1 MFRINGYGNL
11 RTVHTRECTQI
22 SSGSYSQIPTSLPSV
37 SSSSIPLPS
46 PFTPSTSTTSSHSTP
61 SIHTNL
67 HTNLTYFHPTLPD
80 ISNPRAPYP
89 IPKKRTRIP
98 DQLSSLPASV
108 STPNIN
114 FPSQVRSLRWHNFL
128 KKKKII
134 QGVPRNMTVCK

>member
-1 MFRINGYGNL
+1 MFVFRFNGYGNL

-22 SSGSYSQIPTSLPSV
+22 SSKFHSQIPNSLPSTP
-37 SSSSIPLPS
+37 SSSIPLPS
-46 PFTPSTSTTSSHSTP
+46 PFIPSASTSSSHSTP

-67 HTNLTYFHPTLPD
+67 HTNLTYFQTNLPD

-98 DQLSSLPASV
+98 DRLSSLPASA

-114 FPSQVRSLRWHNFL
+114 FPSQVIDL
-128 KKKKII
+128 
-134 QGVPRNMTVCK
+134 